1 MAVMNSEVVELCRRM
16 VAEASVNPQDT
27 DRLDFPYGE
36 SRMAA
41 LVADWL
47 KKAGLEVQIQQ
58 VRVGRENVL
67 AMATGKDTSKTLL
80 LSAHMDTVD
89 VKDMVIEPFDPQ
101 IREGRIYGRGT
112 CDDKG
117 PLAAMMIAFRDRV
130 RAGNLPCN
138 LALLA
143 SCGEEYDMT
152 GSRYFAEHW
161 ADISAG
167 GSKLY
172 AAIMAEPTELKAVV
186 AHKGVVRLRISSR
199 GKSAHSSMPAL
210 GKNAIYQMA
219 RALTAVEEFGCEL
232 AERPGHPRLKTET
245 LSATIVK
252 GGQQIN
258 VIPDRCEARI
268 DWRILPGRSPKQC
281 RDELEAV
288 LTAKL
293 RGGDDPPLTW
303 GAGRSDEPVKVEII
317 NAYEPMETKA
327 DHPIVKS
334 LLLAAEKTIGESEAI
349 VVGYATDASAFSQL
363 NIPTPIIGPGCPIQ
377 AHTQDEF
384 IEIKQLEKGLATYK
398 LFLEGFN
405 LQGR

>member
-1 MAVMNSEVVELCRRM
+1 MTVMNSEVVELCRRM
-16 VAEASVNPQDT
+16 VAQASVNPQDSG
-27 DRLDFPYGE
+27 RVDFPYGE

-41 LVADWL
+41 MVADWL
-47 KKAGLEVQIQQ
+47 NKAGLEVQIQQ
-58 VRVGRENVL
+58 VQPGRENVL
-67 AMATGKDTSKTLL
+67 ATATGKDTSKTLL

-101 IREGRIYGRGT
+101 IRNERIYGRGT

-143 SCGEEYDMT
+143 SCGEEYDLT
-152 GSRYFAEHW
+152 GSRYFAEHL
-161 ADISAG
+161 ADISG
-167 GSKLY
+167 GGRLY
-172 AAIMAEPTELKAVV
+172 AAVMAEPTELKAVV
-186 AHKGVVRLRISSR
+186 AHKGVVRLRLVSS
-199 GKSAHSSMPAL
+199 GKSAHSSMPSL

-219 RALTAVEEFGCEL
+219 QALTAVEEFACEL
-232 AERPGHPRLKTET
+232 AERPGHPRLKTEA

-288 LTAKL
+288 LKAKL
-293 RGGDDPPLTW
+293 RVGQNPTLH
-303 GAGRSDEPVKVEII
+303 RSDEPIKVEII
-317 NAYEPMETKA
+317 NAYDPMETQA
-327 DHPIVKS
+327 DHPVVKS
-334 LLLAAEKTIGESEAI
+334 LLSAAEKATGASETIVA
-349 VVGYATDASAFSQL
+349 GYAT
-363 NIPTPIIGPGCPIQ
+363 
-377 AHTQDEF
+377 
-384 IEIKQLEKGLATYK
+384 
-398 LFLEGFN
+398 
-405 LQGR
+405 

>member
-1 MAVMNSEVVELCRRM
+1 MNSEVVELCRRM
-16 VAEASVNPQDT
+16 VAQASVNPQDT
-27 DRLDFPYGE
+27 DRVDFPYGE

-41 LVADWL
+41 MVADWL
-47 KKAGLEVQIQQ
+47 NKAGLEVQIQQ
-58 VRVGRENVL
+58 VRTGRENVL
-67 AMATGKDTSKTLL
+67 ATATGKDTSKTLL

-89 VKDMVIEPFDPQ
+89 VKDMTIEPFDPQ
-101 IREGRIYGRGT
+101 VREGRIYGRGT

-130 RAGNLPCN
+130 QAGNLPCN
-138 LALLA
+138 LVLLA

-161 ADISAG
+161 ADMPG
-167 GSKLY
+167 GGGRLY
-172 AAIMAEPTELKAVV
+172 AAVMAEPTELKAVV
-186 AHKGVVRLRISSR
+186 AHKGVVRLRILSR

-219 RALTAVEEFGCEL
+219 RALTAVEEFAYEL

-245 LSATIVK
+245 LSATIVN

-293 RGGDDPPLTW
+293 CVGQSPTLHK
-303 GAGRSDEPVKVEII
+303 SDEPIKVEII
-317 NAYEPMETKA
+317 NAYNPMETQA

-334 LLLAAEKTIGESEAI
+334 LLSAAEKTIGESEAI

-363 NIPTPIIGPGCPIQ
+363 KIPTPIIGPGCPLQ

-398 LFLEGFN
+398 LFLEGEW
-405 LQGR
+405 GEKE

>member
-1 MAVMNSEVVELCRRM
+1 MNSEVVELCRQM
-16 VAEASVNPQDT
+16 VAQASVNPQDT
-27 DRLDFPYGE
+27 DRVDFPYGE

-47 KKAGLEVQIQQ
+47 NKAKLEVQIQQ
-58 VRVGRENVL
+58 VRTGRENVL
-67 AMATGKDTSKTLL
+67 AKAIGKDTSKTLL

-89 VKDMVIEPFDPQ
+89 VKDMTIEPFDPQ
-101 IREGRIYGRGT
+101 VREGRIYGRGT

-138 LALLA
+138 LVLLA

-161 ADISAG
+161 ADMPAG
-167 GSKLY
+167 GGRLY
-172 AAIMAEPTELKAVV
+172 AAVMAEPTELKAVV
-186 AHKGVVRLRISSR
+186 AHKGVVRLRILSR

-219 RALTAVEEFGCEL
+219 RALTAVEEFACEL

-293 RGGDDPPLTW
+293 RVGQNPTSHK
-303 GAGRSDEPVKVEII
+303 SDEPIKVEII
-317 NAYEPMETKA
+317 NAYNPMETQA

-334 LLLAAEKTIGESEAI
+334 LLSAAKKTIGESEAI

-363 NIPTPIIGPGCPIQ
+363 NIPTPIIGPGCPLQ

-398 LFLEGFN
+398 FFLEGEWGD
-405 LQGR
+405 LRIL